1 MPRLTPKLIHA
12 APTVTVTRLIDAS
25 YHHGFPDSNVRPSL
39 HYNNLMFSV
48 EQIVRNFSLTRSVMM
63 SMTATTEML
72 HGPIRGV
79 VEGQIEG
86 LKQRLLSPILE
97 SVSSTDLV
105 KEISWAANEAAAL
118 AWLTVCPVLVLPAL
132 LDEKVHDALKKW
144 DKQQNV
150 LRR

>member
-1 MPRLTPKLIHA
+1 
-12 APTVTVTRLIDAS
+12 
-25 YHHGFPDSNVRPSL
+25 
-39 HYNNLMFSV
+39 MFSV
-48 EQIVRNFSLTRSVMM
+48 EQIVRNFSQTRSVMM

-72 HGPIRGV
+72 NAPIRGV
-79 VEGQIEG
+79 VEGQLER

-118 AWLTVCPVLVLPAL
+118 AWLTVCPILVLPAL
-132 LDEKVHDALKKW
+132 LEEKVHETLKKW